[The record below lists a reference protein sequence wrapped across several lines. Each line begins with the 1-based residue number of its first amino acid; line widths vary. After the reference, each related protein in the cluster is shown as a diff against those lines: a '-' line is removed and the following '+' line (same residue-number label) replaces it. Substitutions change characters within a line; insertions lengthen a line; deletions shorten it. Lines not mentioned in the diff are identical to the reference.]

1 MKGKRKTSR
10 EVKYFEKR
18 NKGLERALSIVKE
31 IGSIDWEK
39 LLRKLE
45 GDLSQAQIDRLR
57 EFQNEKKGRD

>member
-1 MKGKRKTSR
+1 LNSDYFKVVKGKRKTAR
-10 EVKYFEKR
+10 EIKYFEKR

-45 GDLSQAQIDRLR
+45 GDLSQA
-57 EFQNEKKGRD
+57 